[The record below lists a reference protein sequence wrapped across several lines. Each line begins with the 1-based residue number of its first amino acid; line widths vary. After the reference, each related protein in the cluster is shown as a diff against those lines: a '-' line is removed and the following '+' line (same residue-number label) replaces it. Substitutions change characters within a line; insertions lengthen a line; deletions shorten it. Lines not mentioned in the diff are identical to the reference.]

1 MDSNAI
7 LATKIFF
14 NIGGFIMKKTK
25 ILVTCCLLISVLA
38 FPITGNAMER
48 YSINPLT
55 LSEDPSVVPT
65 ENSLL
70 LGLLQEDI
78 KRYELEGEH
87 TEREQEL
94 KKLWVEA
101 HWCRLS
107 DEEILRRITEV
118 AEELLSWQRDEVSC
132 YLGMDDESLQ
142 EVINHSNMCYE
153 GVYQI
158 LRVLDI
164 NADYLTL
171 DEMRQM

>member
-1 MDSNAI
+1 
-7 LATKIFF
+7 
-14 NIGGFIMKKTK
+14 MKKLF
-25 ILVTCCLLISVLA
+25 LVTCCLVASLA
-38 FPITGNAMER
+38 ICPITGNAMER
-48 YSINPLT
+48 TPINPLVLT
-55 LSEDPSVVPT
+55 EDPSVVPT

-132 YLGMDDESLQ
+132 YMSMDDESLQ
-142 EVINHSNMCYE
+142 EVIDHSNICYE

-158 LRVLDI
+158 LRALGI

-171 DEMRQM
+171 GEMFLS